1 MPGKINPVIPEFVIS
16 SAHRIYANDML
27 ISSLSGLGT
36 LDLNAYIPSIGCAI
50 IDSLKLLIA
59 CNTTLL
65 TNLFEGVA
73 INEKAGYKGVILSPA
88 VTTILIPYIGYHK
101 ATELTK
107 IMKDRNIDIFEAN
120 SVLNVI
126 DNEKLK
132 KILQPG
138 NLLKAGFSLDDL

>member
-1 MPGKINPVIPEFVIS
+1 MLFRS
-16 SAHRIYANDML
+16 DML

-36 LDLNAYIPSIGCAI
+36 LDLNAYIPSIGCAV

-65 TNLFEGVA
+65 TNLFEGVV
-73 INEKAGYKGVILSPA
+73 INEKAGYKGVIFSPA

-101 ATELTK
+101 SAELAK

-120 SVLNVI
+120 SILQVI
-126 DNEKLK
+126 DSEKLK

-138 NLLKAGFSLDDL
+138 NLLKSGFSLDDL